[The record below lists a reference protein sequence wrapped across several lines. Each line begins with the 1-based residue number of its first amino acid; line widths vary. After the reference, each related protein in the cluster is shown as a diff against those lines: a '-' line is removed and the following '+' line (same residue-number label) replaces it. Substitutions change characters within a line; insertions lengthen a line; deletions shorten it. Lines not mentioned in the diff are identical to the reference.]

1 MPRPTDHR
9 HLIESIVP
17 IVAAAGRAILE
28 VYETKFDVVDK
39 DDASPLTQ
47 ADLAA
52 HTLICNA
59 LRALTP
65 EIPVLSE
72 ESVAP
77 DFATRQSWS
86 RYWLVDPLD
95 GTKEFINRNGEFT
108 VNIALIEDHRAVL
121 GVVGVPAQDVI
132 YSGDVDARSAQRRD
146 RNGARALE
154 ARRMDPMR
162 DLVVVASR
170 SHGGER
176 LEAYI
181 DALAHRFPSVTRTP
195 VGSSLKLCILAEGRA
210 DFYPRLGPTS
220 EWDIAAAHAVLEAA
234 GGAVWTFDRAPLR
247 YNTKESLLNPEFLA
261 VGDAR
266 FDWWGNL
273 PPIAP
278 A

>member
-1 MPRPTDHR
+1 MPRSTDHR
-9 HLIESIVP
+9 GLIESLVP
-17 IVAAAGRAILE
+17 IVADAGRAILE
-28 VYETKFDVVDK
+28 VYESKFDVVSK
-39 DDASPLTQ
+39 EDASPLTL

-52 HTLICNA
+52 HALICNA
-59 LRALTP
+59 LRGLTP
-65 EIPVLSE
+65 DIPVLSE
-72 ESVAP
+72 ESVPP

-108 VNIALIEDHRAVL
+108 VNIALIENHRAVL

-132 YSGDVDARSAQRRD
+132 YCGDVDAGRAQRRD
-146 RNGARALE
+146 RSGVHALE
-154 ARRMDPMR
+154 TRRMDPLR
-162 DLVVVASR
+162 ELVVVASR

-181 DALAHRFPSVTRTP
+181 DALAKRFPSVQRTP

-220 EWDIAAAHAVLEAA
+220 EWDIAAAHAVLAAA
-234 GGAVWTFDRAPLR
+234 GGAVWTLDHATLR
-247 YNTKESLLNPEFLA
+247 YNTKDSLLNPEFLA
-261 VGDAR
+261 VADAR
-266 FDWWGNL
+266 FDWQRAL